1 VASECLSNLSLTFN
15 FIIPFFVHTSSNNAY
30 SAHCFS
36 GSTSWLMYLLL
47 PALVLG
53 SSCESKRK
61 PVFTPAS
68 AEVVKQQH
76 LPDTMKFASTKADTV
91 AVAKTKAD
99 TVAAKPA
106 EPEKKSVA
114 KAPPGWPVK
123 SPAALP
129 GAILP
134 EKRIVAFYGNP
145 LSKRMGIL
153 GELEPEQMFAQ
164 LDKEVAAW
172 EKADPATPVQ
182 PAFHLILVTA
192 QGKPGPGGKYRLR
205 MSDHVA
211 EKVIGWAQQKNAL
224 VFLDLQ
230 IGQSSLQEEIPRL
243 EQFLKLPNVHL
254 GIDAEFAMK
263 NGGIPGRRVGTYDA
277 ADINYASSFLA
288 SLVDKYQIP
297 PKLLIVHRFTQRM
310 ITNYKNI
317 KLDPRYQIVM
327 HMDGW
332 GNRILKKSTYL
343 AYIQKEPVQYTGF
356 KLFYKNDKRKPGW
369 SVMTPEEVLKLN
381 PKPLYI
387 QYQ

>member
-1 VASECLSNLSLTFN
+1 VLKKL
-15 FIIPFFVHTSSNNAY
+15 AY
-30 SAHCFS
+30 FRVTAKLLP
-36 GSTSWLMYLLL
+36 TAAWLPYLFL
-47 PALVLG
+47 PALAL
-53 SSCESKRK
+53 SSCQTKQKPTDVPVVATSRKTPLAADSLPSTRATPESL
-61 PVFTPAS
+61 A
-68 AEVVKQQH
+68 
-76 LPDTMKFASTKADTV
+76 TKT
-91 AVAKTKAD
+91 
-99 TVAAKPA
+99 AKPA
-106 EPEKKSVA
+106 LPAKDSAGAVAAAPSKEPA
-114 KAPPGWPVK
+114 GWPVK
-123 SPAALP
+123 SPKALP

-153 GELEPEQMFAQ
+153 GELEPEQMFAK

-172 EKADPATPVQ
+172 EKADPSTPVQ
-182 PAFHLILVTA
+182 PAFHLVFVTA
-192 QGKPGPGGKYRLR
+192 QGQPGSGNKYRLR
-205 MSDHVA
+205 MADKLA
-211 EKVIGWAQQKNAL
+211 EKVIGWAEQKNAL

-230 IGQSSLQEEIPRL
+230 VGQSTLQEEIPRL

-254 GIDAEFAMK
+254 GIDAEFSMK
-263 NGGIPGRRVGTYDA
+263 NGHVPGRKVGTFDA
-277 ADINYASSFLA
+277 ADINYATSFLG
-288 SLVDKYQIP
+288 SMVDKYQIP

-332 GNRILKKSTYL
+332 GDRVLKKSTYL

-356 KLFYKNDKRKPGW
+356 KIFYKNDVKKPGW
-369 SVMTPEEVLKLN
+369 NLYTPEEVLKLK

>member
-1 VASECLSNLSLTFN
+1 
-15 FIIPFFVHTSSNNAY
+15 
-30 SAHCFS
+30 
-36 GSTSWLMYLLL
+36 MYLLL

-68 AEVVKQQH
+68 AEVVKK
-76 LPDTMKFASTKADTV
+76 PPMIDTVQRTAAKPDTV
-91 AVAKTKAD
+91 ALAAAKKD
-99 TVAAKPA
+99 TATAKPA
-106 EPEKKSVA
+106 TADKKEVA
-114 KAPPGWPVK
+114 KDPPGWPVK
-123 SPAALP
+123 SPKALP

-134 EKRIVAFYGNP
+134 DKRIVAFYGNP

-182 PAFHLILVTA
+182 PAFHVIVVTA
-192 QGKPGPGGKYRLR
+192 QGQPGKGDKYRLR

-211 EKVIGWAQQKNAL
+211 EKVIGWAQQKNAI

-230 IGQSSLQEEIPRL
+230 IGRSTLQEEIPRL
-243 EQFLKLPNVHL
+243 EPFLKLPNVHL

-263 NGGIPGRRVGTYDA
+263 NGGVPGRRVGSFDA
-277 ADINYASSFLA
+277 ADINYATSYLA
-288 SLVDKYQIP
+288 SMVDKYQVP

-332 GNRILKKSTYL
+332 GDRVLKRSTYL

-356 KLFYKNDKRKPGW
+356 KIFYKNDKRKPGW
-369 SVMTPEEVLKLN
+369 RIMTPEEVLKLN

>member
-1 VASECLSNLSLTFN
+1 MINIFKS
-15 FIIPFFVHTSSNNAY
+15 IPRIFS
-30 SAHCFS
+30 FS
-36 GSTSWLMYLLL
+36 GKTSWAWYLIL
-47 PALVLG
+47 PALVLNNG
-53 SSCESKRK
+53 CQSKQK
-61 PVFTPAS
+61 PVLTPAVAS
-68 AEVVKQQH
+68 EAIKAPV
-76 LPDTMKFASTKADTV
+76 PDTTTKKVTPPPDTL
-91 AVAKTKAD
+91 AKAEAKKLAPDSLATAKPVAKD
-99 TVAAKPA
+99 
-106 EPEKKSVA
+106 
-114 KAPPGWPVK
+114 PPGWPVK
-123 SPAALP
+123 MPNALP

-172 EKADPATPVQ
+172 EKADPSTPVQ
-182 PAFHLILVTA
+182 PAFHVIVVTA
-192 QGKPGPGGKYRLR
+192 QGEPGKGAKYRLR

-211 EKVIGWAQQKNAL
+211 EKVIGWAEQKGAI

-230 IGQSSLQEEIPRL
+230 IGRSTLQEEIPRL
-243 EQFLKLPNVHL
+243 EPFLKLPNVHL
-254 GIDAEFAMK
+254 GIDAEFAM
-263 NGGIPGRRVGTYDA
+263 NSTGVPGRRVGSYDA
-277 ADINYASSFLA
+277 ADINYATSFLA

-332 GNRILKKSTYL
+332 GNQVLKKDTYR

-356 KLFYKNDKRKPGW
+356 KIFYKNDKRKPGW
-369 SVMTPEEVLKLN
+369 RIMTPEDVLKLN

>member
-1 VASECLSNLSLTFN
+1 MIHLFKSAS
-15 FIIPFFVHTSSNNAY
+15 
-30 SAHCFS
+30 SAGLFS
-36 GSTSWLMYLLL
+36 GKLSWSLYLLL
-47 PALVLG
+47 PALLFN
-53 SSCESKRK
+53 SSCQTKQK
-61 PVFTPAS
+61 PVLTPAEAS
-68 AEVVKQQH
+68 EVKKPIV
-76 LPDTMKFASTKADTV
+76 LPDTAIKAAPPATDTL
-91 AVAKTKAD
+91 AKAEP
-99 TVAAKPA
+99 AKPA
-106 EPEKKSVA
+106 PETAAKTETVA
-114 KAPPGWPVK
+114 KDPPGWPVK
-123 SPAALP
+123 MPKALP

-134 EKRIVAFYGNP
+134 EKRIIAFYGNP

-172 EKADPATPVQ
+172 EKADPSTPVQ
-182 PAFHLILVTA
+182 PAFHVIVVTA
-192 QGKPGPGGKYRLR
+192 QGQPGKGDKYRLR

-211 EKVIGWAQQKNAL
+211 EKVIGWAEQKDAI

-230 IGQSSLQEEIPRL
+230 IGRSTLQEEIPRL
-243 EQFLKLPNVHL
+243 EPFLKLPNVHL

-263 NGGIPGRRVGTYDA
+263 SNGVPGRRVGSYDA
-277 ADINYASSFLA
+277 ADINYATSFLA
-288 SLVDKYQIP
+288 SMVDKYQIP

-332 GNRILKKSTYL
+332 GNQTLKKDTYR

-356 KLFYKNDKRKPGW
+356 KIFYKNDKRKPGW
-369 SVMTPEEVLKLN
+369 RIMAPEDVLKLN

>member
-1 VASECLSNLSLTFN
+1 MFKNFPDTRCLKK
-15 FIIPFFVHTSSNNAY
+15 
-30 SAHCFS
+30 
-36 GSTSWLMYLLL
+36 LL
-47 PALVLG
+47 PPATWLYYLMFPVLAL
-53 SSCESKRK
+53 SSCQSNQKSTGAPLATAPVKKPAAPDTVPATK
-61 PVFTPAS
+61 PV
-68 AEVVKQQH
+68 
-76 LPDTMKFASTKADTV
+76 PDTLTAPTAKPVAAAKDS
-91 AVAKTKAD
+91 AVAT
-99 TVAAKPA
+99 TAKEPA
-106 EPEKKSVA
+106 
-114 KAPPGWPVK
+114 GWPVK
-123 SPAALP
+123 SPPALP

-134 EKRIVAFYGNP
+134 EKRIIAFYGNP

-153 GELEPEQMFAQ
+153 GELEPEQMFAK

-172 EKADPATPVQ
+172 EKADPETPVQ
-182 PAFHLILVTA
+182 PAFHLIFVTA
-192 QGKPGPGGKYRLR
+192 QGKPGSGSKYRLR
-205 MSDHVA
+205 MSDNLA

-224 VFLDLQ
+224 VFLDIQ
-230 IGQSSLQEEIPRL
+230 IGQSTLQEEIPRL

-263 NGGIPGRRVGTYDA
+263 AGQVPGKRVGSFDA
-277 ADINYASSFLA
+277 KDINYATSFLA
-288 SLVDKYQIP
+288 SMVDKYQLP

-332 GNRILKKSTYL
+332 GNKILKRSTYL

-356 KLFYKNDKRKPGW
+356 KVFYKNDVRKTGW
-369 SVMTPEEVLKLN
+369 KLMTPEDILKLK